1 MLPRFQRMEA
11 WGHREITDLLN
22 NVVRG
27 LPVGSVLILE
37 VGDELPFVSRVLESA
52 PEVGERV
59 TELLLDGQQRL
70 TALWRALNDTYED
83 RTYYVEFPEKDSGEI
98 SAISLGRWE
107 KNGKRYPVWAD
118 SPSNCWERRL
128 VPMRVM
134 RPGDAAEAN
143 MDAWVA
149 AAVVG
154 DHVAERDLSRQILRL
169 RQKFAG
175 FNIPFLSLPV
185 ETPKEVALEVFIK
198 MNTRTVR
205 LTTFDII
212 VAQTE
217 ESTSE
222 PLHDLVEGLAS
233 TVPGLAAYDTPED
246 VVLNVM
252 ALLQD
257 RPPNQAGY
265 LGLNFKKMV
274 KQWPEL
280 VKAAQRAVSFL
291 EQEMVFDNARLPT
304 ESVLAPVIAL
314 WSLAPDRPDAEG
326 NARILLRK
334 YLWRSFF
341 TDRYERAAATAALQD
356 YRALRDVLTKGANES
371 AVPCFDEDK
380 HALPATEA
388 LIQAGWPK
396 KRDRL
401 ARAVL
406 LVSFRGG
413 GHDIADDTIV
423 TRAHLERREY
433 HHLYP
438 VGFLKGQGSD
448 ESYANRAL
456 NCALISWKTNRAIAA
471 KEPLKYLQ
479 ERANASRLGET
490 EIRRRLASH
499 AIDYDGLAECNY
511 DSFLKE
517 RAKVFSKAIRDLC
530 DGKPWKS
537 ADK

>member
-1 MLPRFQRMEA
+1 MEARDRLLPHWMTRIETRQIMLPRFQRMEA

-499 AIDYDGLAECNY
+499 AID
-511 DSFLKE
+511 
-517 RAKVFSKAIRDLC
+517 
-530 DGKPWKS
+530 
-537 ADK
+537 